1 MDTLD
6 CSCRGPLLL
15 HEANMVIDSLK
26 RDIRRLTNDLARKD
40 TLISAYGSTLRA
52 QAQSRIDM
60 SFQTNFPE
68 EPATTSQPACS
79 TPQQNQPWTEVVAR
93 RQRGVLRRFSPP
105 PFNPFN
111 LSNRYSV
118 LADSNVADPAHAI
131 PLPPQHRSAEQS
143 RPTAPP
149 PKPPAPRRA
158 ARERPRHPPSST
170 PPVVVLVGSSMVR
183 HVTLPRSET
192 WCLPGARVEDVQT
205 RVPEV
210 VEQHP
215 TASAIV
221 VHVGS
226 NDIRLQQS
234 EKLKSDFTSL
244 IQTILATGKK
254 CIVSGPIPSACFS
267 DMQFS
272 RIRQL
277 HAWLVGYC
285 SRERVPFVDNFGSFW
300 RRRSLFARDG
310 RHLNRAGASL
320 LASNLELALEAHHT
334 PR

>member
-1 MDTLD
+1 
-6 CSCRGPLLL
+6 
-15 HEANMVIDSLK
+15 
-26 RDIRRLTNDLARKD
+26 
-40 TLISAYGSTLRA
+40 
-52 QAQSRIDM
+52 
-60 SFQTNFPE
+60 
-68 EPATTSQPACS
+68 
-79 TPQQNQPWTEVVAR
+79 
-93 RQRGVLRRFSPP
+93 
-105 PFNPFN
+105 
-111 LSNRYSV
+111 
-118 LADSNVADPAHAI
+118 
-131 PLPPQHRSAEQS
+131 
-143 RPTAPP
+143 
-149 PKPPAPRRA
+149 
-158 ARERPRHPPSST
+158 
-170 PPVVVLVGSSMVR
+170 MVR

-215 TASAIV
+215 TASAIA

>member
-15 HEANMVIDSLK
+15 HEANMVIDTLK

-52 QAQSRIDM
+52 QAQSQIDM
-60 SFQTNFPE
+60 SFQAKFPE

-79 TPQQNQPWTEVVAR
+79 TPQRNQPWTEVVAR

-105 PFNPFN
+105 PFN

-143 RPTAPP
+143 S
-149 PKPPAPRRA
+149 PKPPAPRRV
-158 ARERPRHPPSST
+158 ARERPRHPLSST
-170 PPVVVLVGSSMVR
+170 RPVAVLIGSSMVR

-226 NDIRLQQS
+226 NVIRLQQS

-244 IQTILATGKK
+244 IQTILATGKRF
-254 CIVSGPIPSACFS
+254 IVSGPIPSACFS

-277 HAWLVGYC
+277 HVWLMGHC
-285 SRERVPFVDNFGSFW
+285 SHENVPFVDNFGSFW
-300 RRRSLFARDG
+300 RRHSLFARDG

-334 PR
+334 PH